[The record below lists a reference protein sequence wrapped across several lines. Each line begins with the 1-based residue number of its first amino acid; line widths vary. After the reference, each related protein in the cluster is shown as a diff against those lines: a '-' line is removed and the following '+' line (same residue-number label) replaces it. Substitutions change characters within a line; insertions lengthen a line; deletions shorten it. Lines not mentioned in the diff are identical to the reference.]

1 MEQQFDFETIRP
13 YKDSEIH
20 DVLERL
26 KNEESFVQLIT
37 YIFPQ
42 LPTKEIFETLS
53 NIKSIKEFQT
63 SIIYPFVMEMIKK
76 STQGVTIS
84 GIEKLDKNKGYLFIS
99 NHRDIVLDSAILN
112 VLLVTNGFNTTEIAI
127 GDNLL
132 IFPWITDLV
141 RLNRSFLVK
150 RNLGMRQQLESSKEL
165 SAYMRQSV
173 SKQNNSIWIAQKEG
187 RSKDGNDKTAP
198 ALLKMIAMSSPD
210 SSIVSAFSSLN
221 IVPLSISYEYD
232 PCDYLKAQEFLFK
245 RDDPNYSKSAAD
257 DLKHMGTGLRGRKG
271 RVHFALGDVITAEQL
286 KKIESEN
293 PRATQI
299 EAIAALMDEQIHNN
313 YKLWPGNFVAA
324 DELNDKPVFES
335 KYSVE
340 EKEIYDEYIREHM
353 SRLKE
358 NVDKDFIYNS
368 LMEMYANPVRNFF
381 K

>member
-1 MEQQFDFETIRP
+1 MEQQLDFESIRP
-13 YKDSEIH
+13 YNDSEIH
-20 DVLERL
+20 EVLERL

-37 YIFPQ
+37 YLFPQ

-53 NIKSIKEFQT
+53 NMKSIKEFQT
-63 SIIYPFVMEMIKK
+63 TIIYPFVMEMIKK

-84 GIEKLDKNKGYLFIS
+84 GLEKLDKNKGYLFIS

-112 VLLVTNGFNTTEIAI
+112 VMLVGNGFNTTEVAI

-150 RNLGMRQQLESSKEL
+150 RNLPMRQQLESSKEL
-165 SAYMRQSV
+165 SAYMRQSLT
-173 SKQNNSIWIAQKEG
+173 KQNNSIWIAQKEG

-245 RDDPNYSKSAAD
+245 RDDPNYTKSAAD

-271 RVHFALGDVITAEQL
+271 RVHFALGDVITTEQL

-293 PRATQI
+293 PKGSQI

-324 DELNDKPVFES
+324 DELNDKPAFES
-335 KYSVE
+335 KYTAE
-340 EKEIYDEYIREHM
+340 EKETYDEYIREHM

-358 NVDKDFIYNS
+358 KTDKDFIYNS

>member
-76 STQGVTIS
+76 STQGITIS